1 MEMRVTGPRTAQA
14 DIPARKD
21 ASVGTQDSASGH
33 SGKARCEC
41 RDPGQR
47 KRPHPSST
55 QPLSLRDDDA
65 SPWFMMRLWRMILVV
80 EPILLHFL
88 RTLSISDTIVM
99 RKAMRQFVGL
109 IPAKFPDIPR
119 STFLLN

>member
-1 MEMRVTGPRTAQA
+1 MRVSGPRTAQA
-14 DIPARKD
+14 DIPARQD
-21 ASVGTQDSASGH
+21 AS
-33 SGKARCEC
+33 

-65 SPWFMMRLWRMILVV
+65 SPWFMVRLRSMILMV

-88 RTLSISDTIVM
+88 RTLSISDNIVM

-119 STFLLN
+119 STFLLNQLLRLATSS

>member
-1 MEMRVTGPRTAQA
+1 MRVSGPRTAQA
-14 DIPARKD
+14 DIPTRQD

-47 KRPHPSST
+47 PHPLST

-65 SPWFMMRLWRMILVV
+65 SPWFMVRLRSMILMV

-88 RTLSISDTIVM
+88 RTLSISDNIVM

-109 IPAKFPDIPR
+109 IPAKFPDIP
-119 STFLLN
+119 